1 MKKIINKKS
10 LKGTLAVMLCAVMAF
25 SVCACDFDS
34 DTKPTKTDAQIQF
47 DKYCD
52 DLFSEELEDDALT
65 AHFDIS
71 NPSDY
76 GLKYDEEDY
85 TLGHVS
91 DEDTKESFDELKEAK
106 TDLEE
111 FDRSGLTP
119 SQKQTYDTLESYFE
133 IQLSYEG
140 TTELQ
145 SIFAPQSG
153 IVANL
158 FTTLSEFTFYE
169 KDDTDLYLAVLKDTK
184 RYMDECIEFTR
195 KQAED
200 GYFMAEDIAQQSIDE
215 CEKHIKNDKSV
226 LVDEFES
233 RIKSLGLSDSEKK
246 TVVETNKKYFEE
258 YYIPALKSANSAL
271 ESLKKSGKNE
281 EGLCGYGK
289 IGKKYYSAIVKD
301 KTSSSMTPEELKSYL
316 TNSFTKVGM
325 SMSNVSQDD
334 LSKFQDYKPDFKDAD
349 EVLEFLIEN
358 IEEDFPTPVTT
369 SYTADYMSDSAKSDN
384 VGAYYVQGR
393 IDDTSV
399 NIIKI
404 NPDFAKKGMT
414 QMYTTLAHEGYPGHL
429 YQVTASNANKDIPN
443 VRKILSFM
451 GATEGWAQYASK
463 CTLDY
468 LDTSDG
474 IKKLIYA
481 NDILGYILYS
491 MVDVGVNYNG
501 WDYEKVKE
509 YMSTALGSADD
520 ESVTA
525 ATKEAYDLA
534 RSNPGYF
541 LPYTVGYLKM
551 IDMRETA
558 ESELGSSFD
567 AKEYHTFIMNLGI
580 TSIDVYE
587 KALDMWLESKK

>member
-1 MKKIINKKS
+1 MNKIINKKS
-10 LKGTLAVMLCAVMAF
+10 LKGMFAVMLCAVMAF

-34 DTKPTKTDAQIQF
+34 DAEPTKTDAQIQF

-52 DLFSEELEDDALT
+52 DLFTEELEDDALT

-91 DEDTKESFDELKEAK
+91 DEDTKESFDELKQAK
-106 TDLEE
+106 KDLEE
-111 FDRSGLTP
+111 FDRSGLSS
-119 SQKQTYDTLESYFE
+119 SQKQTYDTLASYFE

-153 IVANL
+153 IVASL

-184 RYMDECIEFTR
+184 RYMDECIAFTK

-200 GYFMAEDIAQQSIDE
+200 GYFMTEEIAKQSIDE

-226 LVDEFES
+226 LVDGFES

-246 TVVETNKKYFEE
+246 TVVDTNKKYFEE

-281 EGLCGYGK
+281 EGLCGYGE
-289 IGKKYYSAIVKD
+289 IGKKYYSAIVRD
-301 KTSSSMTPEELKSYL
+301 KTSSSMTPKELTSYL

-334 LSKFQDYKPDFKDAD
+334 LSKFQDYNPDFKDAD

-358 IEEDFPTPVTT
+358 IPLQPPTQPT
-369 SYTADYMSDSAKSDN
+369 
-384 VGAYYVQGR
+384 
-393 IDDTSV
+393 I
-399 NIIKI
+399 
-404 NPDFAKKGMT
+404 
-414 QMYTTLAHEGYPGHL
+414 
-429 YQVTASNANKDIPN
+429 
-443 VRKILSFM
+443 
-451 GATEGWAQYASK
+451 
-463 CTLDY
+463 
-468 LDTSDG
+468 
-474 IKKLIYA
+474 
-481 NDILGYILYS
+481 
-491 MVDVGVNYNG
+491 
-501 WDYEKVKE
+501 
-509 YMSTALGSADD
+509 
-520 ESVTA
+520 
-525 ATKEAYDLA
+525 
-534 RSNPGYF
+534 
-541 LPYTVGYLKM
+541 
-551 IDMRETA
+551 
-558 ESELGSSFD
+558 
-567 AKEYHTFIMNLGI
+567 
-580 TSIDVYE
+580 
-587 KALDMWLESKK
+587 

>member
-1 MKKIINKKS
+1 
-10 LKGTLAVMLCAVMAF
+10 
-25 SVCACDFDS
+25 
-34 DTKPTKTDAQIQF
+34 
-47 DKYCD
+47 
-52 DLFSEELEDDALT
+52 
-65 AHFDIS
+65 
-71 NPSDY
+71 
-76 GLKYDEEDY
+76 
-85 TLGHVS
+85 
-91 DEDTKESFDELKEAK
+91 
-106 TDLEE
+106 
-111 FDRSGLTP
+111 
-119 SQKQTYDTLESYFE
+119 
-133 IQLSYEG
+133 
-140 TTELQ
+140 
-145 SIFAPQSG
+145 
-153 IVANL
+153 
-158 FTTLSEFTFYE
+158 
-169 KDDTDLYLAVLKDTK
+169 
-184 RYMDECIEFTR
+184 
-195 KQAED
+195 
-200 GYFMAEDIAQQSIDE
+200 
-215 CEKHIKNDKSV
+215 
-226 LVDEFES
+226 
-233 RIKSLGLSDSEKK
+233 
-246 TVVETNKKYFEE
+246 
-258 YYIPALKSANSAL
+258 
-271 ESLKKSGKNE
+271 
-281 EGLCGYGK
+281 
-289 IGKKYYSAIVKD
+289 
-301 KTSSSMTPEELKSYL
+301 MTPKELTSYL

-334 LSKFQDYKPDFKDAD
+334 LSKFQDYNPDFKDAD

-404 NPDFAKKGMT
+404 NPDFAKQGMT
-414 QMYTTLAHEGYPGHL
+414 KMYTTLAHEGYPGHL
-429 YQVTASNANKDIPN
+429 YQITASNANKDIPN
-443 VRKILSFM
+443 IRKILSFM

-509 YMSTALGSADD
+509 YMSTALGSADS

-567 AKEYHTFIMNLGI
+567 AKDYHTFIMNLGI

>member
-1 MKKIINKKS
+1 MKKIINTKS
-10 LKGTLAVMLCAVMAF
+10 LKGTLAVLLCAVMAF
-25 SVCACDFDS
+25 SVCACDFGS
-34 DTKPTKTDAQIQF
+34 DTEPAKTDAQIQF

-52 DLFSEELEDDALT
+52 DLFVEELEGDALN
-65 AHFDIS
+65 AHFEIT

-76 GLKYDEEDY
+76 GLKYDEKDY

-91 DEDTKESFDELKEAK
+91 DDDTKKSFDEMKQAK
-106 TDLEE
+106 KDLEQ
-111 FDRSGLTP
+111 FDRSGLT
-119 SQKQTYDTLESYFE
+119 SAQKQTYDTLESYFE

-140 TTELQ
+140 TSELQ

-153 IVANL
+153 IVSNL

-184 RYMDECIEFTR
+184 RYMDECVAYTK

-200 GYFMAEDIAQQSIDE
+200 GYFMAEDIAKQSIDE
-215 CEKHIKNDKSV
+215 CEKHIKNDESV
-226 LVDEFES
+226 LVGDFET

-246 TVVETNKKYFEE
+246 SVVDTNKKYFEE
-258 YYIPALKSANSAL
+258 YYIPALKSAKSAL
-271 ESLKKSGKNE
+271 EELKKTGKNE
-281 EGLCGYGK
+281 DGLCGYGE
-289 IGKKYYSAIVKD
+289 IGKKYYEAIVKD
-301 KTSSSMTPEELKSYL
+301 NTSSDMTPEELDSYL

-325 SMSNVSQDD
+325 SMMSVTQDD
-334 LSKFQDYKPDFKDAD
+334 LDKFQDYSPNFKDAD
-349 EVLEFLIEN
+349 EVLEFLIKN
-358 IEEDFPTPVTT
+358 IENDFPTPVTT
-369 SYTADYMSDSAKSDN
+369 SYTASYMSDSAKSDN

-404 NPDFAKKGMT
+404 NPDFADQGMM

-429 YQVTASNANKDIPN
+429 YQFTASNANKEIPN
-443 VRKILSFM
+443 VRKILSFT
-451 GATEGWAQYASK
+451 GATEGWAQYAAK

-468 LDTSDG
+468 LDTSNN
-474 IKKLIYA
+474 IKTLIYA

-491 MVDVGVNYNG
+491 TVDLGVNYKG
-501 WDYEKVKE
+501 WDYDEVKS
-509 YMSTALGSADD
+509 YMATALGSADD
-520 ESVTA
+520 ESLTA

-558 ESELGSSFD
+558 ENELGSGFD
-567 AKEYHTFIMNLGI
+567 AKEYHSFIMSLGI

-587 KALDMWLESKK
+587 KALNMWLDSKK

>member
-10 LKGTLAVMLCAVMAF
+10 LKGALAVMLCAVMAF

-34 DTKPTKTDAQIQF
+34 DTEPTKTDAQIQF

-111 FDRSGLTP
+111 FDRSGLTS

-233 RIKSLGLSDSEKK
+233 RIKSLGLSDSEKRLLAK
-246 TVVETNKKYFEE
+246 PTKS
-258 YYIPALKSANSAL
+258 ILKN
-271 ESLKKSGKNE
+271 
-281 EGLCGYGK
+281 
-289 IGKKYYSAIVKD
+289 
-301 KTSSSMTPEELKSYL
+301 TT
-316 TNSFTKVGM
+316 
-325 SMSNVSQDD
+325 
-334 LSKFQDYKPDFKDAD
+334 
-349 EVLEFLIEN
+349 FL
-358 IEEDFPTPVTT
+358 
-369 SYTADYMSDSAKSDN
+369 
-384 VGAYYVQGR
+384 
-393 IDDTSV
+393 
-399 NIIKI
+399 
-404 NPDFAKKGMT
+404 
-414 QMYTTLAHEGYPGHL
+414 L
-429 YQVTASNANKDIPN
+429 
-443 VRKILSFM
+443 
-451 GATEGWAQYASK
+451 
-463 CTLDY
+463 
-468 LDTSDG
+468 
-474 IKKLIYA
+474 
-481 NDILGYILYS
+481 
-491 MVDVGVNYNG
+491 
-501 WDYEKVKE
+501 
-509 YMSTALGSADD
+509 
-520 ESVTA
+520 
-525 ATKEAYDLA
+525 
-534 RSNPGYF
+534 
-541 LPYTVGYLKM
+541 
-551 IDMRETA
+551 
-558 ESELGSSFD
+558 
-567 AKEYHTFIMNLGI
+567 
-580 TSIDVYE
+580 
-587 KALDMWLESKK
+587 

>member
-34 DTKPTKTDAQIQF
+34 DTEPTKTDAQIQF

-91 DEDTKESFDELKEAK
+91 DEETKESFDELKEAK

-111 FDRSGLTP
+111 FDRSGLTS

-153 IVANL
+153 IIANL

-200 GYFMAEDIAQQSIDE
+200 GYFMAEDIAQRSIDE

-334 LSKFQDYKPDFKDAD
+334 LSKFQDYKPDFA
-349 EVLEFLIEN
+349 N
-358 IEEDFPTPVTT
+358 
-369 SYTADYMSDSAKSDN
+369 
-384 VGAYYVQGR
+384 
-393 IDDTSV
+393 
-399 NIIKI
+399 
-404 NPDFAKKGMT
+404 KGMT

-429 YQVTASNANKDIPN
+429 YQFTASNANKDIPN
-443 VRKILSFM
+443 VRKILSFI

-463 CTLDY
+463 CTLNY

-509 YMSTALGSADD
+509 YMSTALGSADS

>member
-25 SVCACDFDS
+25 SACACDFSS
-34 DTKPTKTDAQIQF
+34 DTEPTKTDAQIQF

-52 DLFSEELEDDALT
+52 DLFVEELQDDALS

-76 GLKYDEEDY
+76 GLEYNEEDY
-85 TLGHVS
+85 TLGNVS
-91 DEDTKESFDELKEAK
+91 DEDTKESFDELKQAK
-106 TDLEE
+106 KDLEE
-111 FDRSGLTP
+111 FDRSALTS

-133 IQLSYEG
+133 IQLAYEG

-169 KDDTDLYLAVLKDTK
+169 KDDTDLYLGILKDTK
-184 RYMDECIEFTR
+184 RYMDECIEFTK

-200 GYFMAEDIAQQSIDE
+200 GYFMASDIAQQSIDE
-215 CEKHIKNDKSV
+215 CEKHIKNDASV

-246 TVVETNKKYFEE
+246 TVVDTNKKYFDE
-258 YYIPALKSANSAL
+258 YYIPAVKSAKSAL
-271 ESLKKSGKNE
+271 ESLKKSGKND
-281 EGLCGYGK
+281 EGLCGYGE
-289 IGKKYYSAIVKD
+289 IGKKYYEAIVKD
-301 KTSSSMTPEELKSYL
+301 KTSCDMTPDELNSYL

-325 SMSNVSQDD
+325 SMMNVSQDD
-334 LSKFQDYKPDFKDAD
+334 LSSFQDYNPDFKDAD

-358 IEEDFPTPVTT
+358 IEDDFPTPVTT
-369 SYTADYMSDSAKSDN
+369 SYIADYMSDSAKTDN

-404 NPDFAKKGMT
+404 NPDFADQGMT
-414 QMYTTLAHEGYPGHL
+414 QMYTTLSHEGYPGHL
-429 YQVTASNANKDIPN
+429 YQFTMSNANEDIPN
-443 VRKILSFM
+443 IRKLLSFI

-468 LDTSDG
+468 LDTTEG
-474 IKKLIYA
+474 IKTLIYA

-501 WDYEKVKE
+501 WDYDDVKE
-509 YMSTALGSADD
+509 YMGTALGSADD
-520 ESVTA
+520 ESITA
-525 ATKEAYDLA
+525 AAKEAYDLA

-558 ESELGSSFD
+558 ENELGSDFD
-567 AKEYHTFIMNLGI
+567 AKEYHTFMMDLGI

-587 KALDMWLESKK
+587 KALDMWIESKQ

>member
-1 MKKIINKKS
+1 M
-10 LKGTLAVMLCAVMAF
+10 
-25 SVCACDFDS
+25 
-34 DTKPTKTDAQIQF
+34 
-47 DKYCD
+47 
-52 DLFSEELEDDALT
+52 
-65 AHFDIS
+65 
-71 NPSDY
+71 
-76 GLKYDEEDY
+76 
-85 TLGHVS
+85 
-91 DEDTKESFDELKEAK
+91 
-106 TDLEE
+106 
-111 FDRSGLTP
+111 
-119 SQKQTYDTLESYFE
+119 
-133 IQLSYEG
+133 
-140 TTELQ
+140 
-145 SIFAPQSG
+145 
-153 IVANL
+153 
-158 FTTLSEFTFYE
+158 
-169 KDDTDLYLAVLKDTK
+169 
-184 RYMDECIEFTR
+184 
-195 KQAED
+195 
-200 GYFMAEDIAQQSIDE
+200 
-215 CEKHIKNDKSV
+215 

-358 IEEDFPTPVTT
+358 IDEDFPTPVTT

-404 NPDFAKKGMT
+404 NPDFANKGMT

-429 YQVTASNANKDIPN
+429 YQFTASNANKDIPN
-443 VRKILSFM
+443 VRKILSFI

-468 LDTSDG
+468 LDTSEG